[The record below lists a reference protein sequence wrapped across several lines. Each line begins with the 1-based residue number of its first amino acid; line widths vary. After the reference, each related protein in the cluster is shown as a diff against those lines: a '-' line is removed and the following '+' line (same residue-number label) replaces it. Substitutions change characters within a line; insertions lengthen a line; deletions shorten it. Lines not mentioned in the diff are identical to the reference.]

1 MLATLASVDVPINFR
16 CPATRGF
23 EEYASAGMVDAV
35 VDDNVLEIEGAQ
47 PREAG
52 DIDAELIG
60 IGSTFM
66 MGIDAAFRA
75 KEMFGRT
82 CVEFIDRQRLDA
94 RQNLNAAE
102 IGGDCNGSAHPAV

>member
-1 MLATLASVDVPINFR
+1 
-16 CPATRGF
+16 
-23 EEYASAGMVDAV
+23 MVGAI

-52 DIDAELIG
+52 DIDAELVG
-60 IGSTFM
+60 IGSPLM

-75 KEMFGRT
+75 KEMLGRA

-94 RQNLNAAE
+94 RQNVNAAE
-102 IGGDCNGSAHPAV
+102 IGGNCNGPAHSAV